1 MAKGNRPRTKR
12 GVKAPNAGN
21 TTRAKPALR
30 LVRPTKYLN
39 LTPAERKYAHLVAD
53 PCNGPLSAGIFGDGS
68 GGVISR
74 FETDGIMGD
83 VAPTTASALV
93 FVPAA
98 AAGWTSGKASD
109 ADPPVW
115 NGVTSTLIPGKDF
128 LNANAGQFRC
138 LAACMRIYWPG
149 TELNRQGIVSSL
161 QTTADIVNNASAS
174 VGAIRASST
183 YVQRMPEDYTEI
195 KWLPSEYELEM
206 RAPGVTAATQEF
218 SRLSG
223 LVVTTS
229 GVPSATPI
237 RWRMVAVYEW
247 VPKVSTG
254 LSSYNVSPSVPVGSF
269 QRVTQALTSMGNWAY
284 VSSHQA
290 AQALS
295 SVLAGANAVSGL
307 ASGVARLTMG

>member
-1 MAKGNRPRTKR
+1 MAKGNRSRSKR
-12 GVKAPNAGN
+12 KGKAPNAGN
-21 TTRAKPALR
+21 TTRAKPALN
-30 LVRPTKYLN
+30 LVRRSRLLS

-98 AAGWTSGKASD
+98 AAGWTSGKPSD
-109 ADPPVW
+109 GDAPVW
-115 NGVTSTLIPGKDF
+115 NGVTSSLIPGRDF

-138 LAACMRIYWPG
+138 LAACLRIYWPG
-149 TELNRQGIVSSL
+149 TELNRQGIVSNL
-161 QTTADIVNNASAS
+161 QTTADIVNNSNAS

-183 YVQRMPEDYTEI
+183 YVQRMPEDYTEL

-206 RAPGVTAATQEF
+206 RAPGVIAASQEF
-218 SRLSG
+218 SRFSA
-223 LVVTTS
+223 LVTTTS

-247 VPKVSTG
+247 VPRVSTG
-254 LSSYNVSPSVPVGSF
+254 LSSMNTAASVPAGSF
-269 QRVTQALTSMGNWAY
+269 QRVTQALTSIGNWAY

-290 AQALS
+290 ATAIS
-295 SVLAGANAVSGL
+295 SLLAGAHAAGTL
-307 ASGVARLTMG
+307 ASGVATLTLG